1 MGECRLETSLA
12 GSFKNMLN
20 PTSQPQTTTQ
30 RIARR
35 VLVVV
40 CGVLAIGMVGAVSV
54 RGGSS
59 DDQVIHVQ
67 PEPAML
73 AAEHE
78 TNAARSDDFSTA
90 VEETSHLPVEL
101 ASAVQPAMHV
111 RVVRMLVTAY
121 CPCKICCGPNA
132 HGVTASGKPVSYNDG
147 HFVAADTRMLPFGT
161 QLLIPGYDSDNPVPV
176 IDRGGAIKG
185 NRLDVFFPTHEQA
198 REWGRRW
205 VMVTVMD

>member
-1 MGECRLETSLA
+1 
-12 GSFKNMLN
+12 MLN
-20 PTSQPQTTTQ
+20 QTPQFQTSTQ
-30 RIARR
+30 RFARR
-35 VLVVV
+35 LLVGA
-40 CGVLAIGMVGAVSV
+40 CGVLAIGMLGAVSV

-59 DDQVIHVQ
+59 DDQVIHVR

-73 AAEHE
+73 VAEHE
-78 TNAARSDDFSTA
+78 TQIPHADESAAALD
-90 VEETSHLPVEL
+90 ETTHLPVEL

-147 HFVAADTRMLPFGT
+147 HFVAADTRSLPFGT
-161 QLLIPGYDSDNPVPV
+161 QLLIPGYDNDNPVPV